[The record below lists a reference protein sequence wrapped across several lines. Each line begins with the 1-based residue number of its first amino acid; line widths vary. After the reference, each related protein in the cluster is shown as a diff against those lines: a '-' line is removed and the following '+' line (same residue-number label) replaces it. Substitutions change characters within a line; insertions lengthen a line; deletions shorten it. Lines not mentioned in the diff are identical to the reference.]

1 MPFQSFRKLEKPK
14 IYMPLGFLSGKRKKK
29 RERENWYLLLMCAT
43 IEKKMDN
50 LILYWLNNV

>member
-29 RERENWYLLLMCAT
+29 RERELISIINVCNYR
-43 IEKKMDN
+43 KKDG
-50 LILYWLNNV
+50 